1 MAFFL
6 HPLYLDWYEGAFLGK
21 RRSKPLHRGSPL
33 HVSPGRYMDTGWEH
47 QQRMKIWQPVVADPP
62 PKSQNLPVDETQ
74 NTPAS
79 KFTASFVVVAFY
91 SLSRVRLFVTWWT
104 VAHEAPP
111 SMGCPRQEY
120 WSGLPFPSP
129 GDLPRPGIKPRS
141 PALQADSLQSEL
153 PGKSCFL
160 NWDTINT
167 YYISFRYVTWSFDIC
182 IYS

>member
-111 SMGCPRQEY
+111 SMASSKALAFCSSKGR
-120 WSGLPFPSP
+120 GLPET
-129 GDLPRPGIKPRS
+129 GWEGLE
-141 PALQADSLQSEL
+141 LQALGPCSGSFSDTGLWTRMIF
-153 PGKSCFL
+153 KIYNSCQWTL
-160 NWDTINT
+160 GTRT
-167 YYISFRYVTWSFDIC
+167 GP
-182 IYS
+182 